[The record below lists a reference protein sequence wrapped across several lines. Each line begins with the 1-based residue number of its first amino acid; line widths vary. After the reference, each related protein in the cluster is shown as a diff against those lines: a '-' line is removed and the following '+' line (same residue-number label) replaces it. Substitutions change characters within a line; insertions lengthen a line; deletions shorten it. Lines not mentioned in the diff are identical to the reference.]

1 MTSRKHLPIVIRV
14 LILIFILITTLSC
27 NQKNTEN
34 NSSALIHIRLD
45 PNNLPPLSTLSEI
58 VKSVRIIPLETSP
71 EILVGDVGRSF
82 VGKDHIVF
90 MSRGGTNYLYL
101 FTKEGKFIR
110 QIGSKGKG
118 PGEYTRIRGISVLE
132 DEQLIYVLDAFR
144 QPFLGYSFDG
154 EVAKSFKPPPYEQE
168 MKLIDA
174 NTYAATCIVDH
185 EVLIINTVKNDTL
198 KFIPLDKDQRSMDPR
213 FSGNQHSGIYY
224 SGIGRDTVYR
234 VSKDGLEPAIAFDFG
249 EGHVTGDLIIGYP
262 RLPTGVIYIPFGVYN
277 CGDYYHVHIQHHVNV
292 EYPEYHSLFINK
304 ENQELTYMPVF
315 READDIL
322 FCSSLFFESVSP
334 EGELMT
340 QVDAIDLIEALPKIL
355 RNKDFEYTDE
365 LINKIKILNE
375 EDNPVIV
382 LFKL

>member
-154 EVAKSFKPPPYEQE
+154 EVAKSFKSPPQE
-168 MKLIDA
+168 HQMKLID
-174 NTYAATCIVDH
+174 
-185 EVLIINTVKNDTL
+185 EQFQLI
-198 KFIPLDKDQRSMDPR
+198 
-213 FSGNQHSGIYY
+213 Y
-224 SGIGRDTVYR
+224 
-234 VSKDGLEPAIAFDFG
+234 
-249 EGHVTGDLIIGYP
+249 
-262 RLPTGVIYIPFGVYN
+262 
-277 CGDYYHVHIQHHVNV
+277 
-292 EYPEYHSLFINK
+292 LF
-304 ENQELTYMPVF
+304 L
-315 READDIL
+315 
-322 FCSSLFFESVSP
+322 
-334 EGELMT
+334 
-340 QVDAIDLIEALPKIL
+340 
-355 RNKDFEYTDE
+355 
-365 LINKIKILNE
+365 
-375 EDNPVIV
+375 
-382 LFKL
+382 